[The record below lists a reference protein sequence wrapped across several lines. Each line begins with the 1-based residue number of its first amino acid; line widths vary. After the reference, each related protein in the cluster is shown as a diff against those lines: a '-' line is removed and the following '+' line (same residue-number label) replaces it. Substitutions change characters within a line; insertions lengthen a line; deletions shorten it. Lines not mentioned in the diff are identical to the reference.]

1 MMVFRTPG
9 MEQMIGAI
17 PGRTLSLLLEFP
29 GWSGRVLDLG
39 CGKGSFDYQAFPH
52 ARVVAIDRTATDG
65 VRSKHASGIVAE
77 SRNMLL
83 KAGSIDAWLLT

>member
-29 GWSGRVLDLG
+29 GRSGRVLDLG
-39 CGKGSFDYQAFPH
+39 CGKGSFDYEAFPH
-52 ARVVAIDRTATDG
+52 ARVVAVDRTVTDR
-65 VRSKHASGIVAE
+65 VRLKYASGIVAQ
-77 SRNMLL
+77 SRKLLL